1 MIKLKSATETPSRRS
16 RLPRL
21 FVLLVLVAVAAL
33 VIERWRGQWALKSWK
48 GQMAAKGEIF
58 DAKRIWPP
66 PSARGLE
73 FSNRLAQV
81 IRELPPRLANYAG
94 LLSGIVHEQ
103 PGQGRRGSQEPYPPM
118 AQKGTSTNTWDDLDV
133 LVGQAQPA
141 LESLRQLMKD
151 PPPDMGY
158 DIMERLGTD
167 SFPNFVN
174 VRRGAQ
180 ALHAAAMNDLH
191 KDNLAGA
198 LENLTALSSFVK
210 LYADDPTLVNLLIRV
225 AIIGL
230 SVDVCWDALQA
241 KSWTEPQLAILQQA
255 CQGDKLLLEQ
265 MSRSMEAE
273 RAISL
278 HDLGWLR
285 SHSYEA
291 WVVRYQELRQS
302 FGLRTPP
309 GFGGPVRCLRQ
320 YAFHPLWKFAWAD
333 QEELIYLRTVQGQI
347 MVLREAAKD
356 GAWLTLNQQMA
367 THYRNFRPPFAAWRF
382 YAALPMLEGF
392 PGIIRGSSA
401 SPATYPYAAFSWST
415 TMKTLTLHQMVSA
428 AVALKRYELRHGQ
441 LPQNLA
447 LLVPEFLAEAPH
459 DCMDGQPL
467 RYRLNADGSFTL
479 YSVGEDGQDE
489 GGDPSAADSDQ
500 ERQNKSPWAGRD
512 WVWPRAVA
520 DAKAGSS

>member
-1 MIKLKSATETPSRRS
+1 MIKLKSETETPSRRS

-21 FVLLVLVAVAAL
+21 FVLLVLVAVVAL
-33 VIERWRGQWALKSWK
+33 VIERWRGQWALKGWK
-48 GQMAAKGEIF
+48 RHMAAKGEIF
-58 DAKRIWPP
+58 DAKRLWPP

-94 LLSGIVHEQ
+94 QLSGIVQVQ
-103 PGQGRRGSQEPYPPM
+103 PGQGRPGSQEPSPPM

-133 LVGQAQPA
+133 LIGQAQPA

-158 DIMERLGTD
+158 DIMERLGTA
-167 SFPNFVN
+167 SWPNFVN

-191 KDNLAGA
+191 KGNLVGA
-198 LENLTALSSFVK
+198 SENLTALSRFVK
-210 LYADDPTLVNLLIRV
+210 LYADDPSLVNLSIRM

-241 KSWTEPQLAILQQA
+241 NGWTEPQLAILQQA
-255 CQGDKLLLEQ
+255 CQGDKLVLAQ
-265 MSRSMEAE
+265 MSRSMEAW
-273 RAISL
+273 RASCL

-285 SHSYEA
+285 SHSYEG
-291 WVVRYQELRQS
+291 WVARYQELLQS
-302 FGLRTPP
+302 FGWRTPS
-309 GFGGPVRCLRQ
+309 GFSGPVRCWRQ

-333 QEELIYLRTVQGQI
+333 QEELVYLRAVQGQI

-367 THYRNFRPPFAAWRF
+367 THYRNYRPPIAAWRF
-382 YAALPMLEGF
+382 YAAPPLLEGF
-392 PGIIRGSSA
+392 PGIRCGSGYSA
-401 SPATYPYAAFSWST
+401 ATYPYAAFSSSS
-415 TMKTLTLHQMVSA
+415 TMKNLTLHQMVSA

-441 LPQNLA
+441 LPQSLA

-459 DCMDGQPL
+459 DFMDGQPL
-467 RYRLNADGSFTL
+467 RYRLNGDGSFTL
-479 YSVGEDGQDE
+479 YSVGEDGLDE
-489 GGDPSAADSDQ
+489 GGDPSTANSDK
-500 ERQNKSPWAGRD
+500 ERQNKSP
-512 WVWPRAVA
+512 
-520 DAKAGSS
+520 